1 MSKVKFLVGISLS
14 SLVILGFVFLS
25 LNQKKQKVSSP
36 PKYVGAILPHDILAK
51 NLIDDFLFRLNYSPQ
66 KIYII
71 GPNHFEAGNSVVI
84 TNKNSETN
92 NLLKLNFIK
101 SNDEVITKEHS
112 ITVFQNIIP
121 KKYPQSEIIPLII
134 SANISLPNI
143 ENLVNYISKN
153 NTTNTL
159 ILCSIDFSHYRSL
172 SDADTYD
179 QQTLEYIK
187 HRNYS
192 KIYELNN
199 NYVDSPKSLIIFL
212 KTLDKIGKTNF
223 TYLNH
228 SNSAIIN
235 NDLNSTST
243 TSHFELAFN

>member
-92 NLLKLNFIK
+92 NLLKLNNK
-101 SNDEVITKEHS
+101 KTTLYKNSKVKDVKYENKTNNDFEYI
-112 ITVFQNIIP
+112 ITVTFEDGSSQVFKNCLP
-121 KKYPQSEIIPLII
+121 SSLYLRANPL
-134 SANISLPNI
+134 
-143 ENLVNYISKN
+143 
-153 NTTNTL
+153 
-159 ILCSIDFSHYRSL
+159 R
-172 SDADTYD
+172 
-179 QQTLEYIK
+179 
-187 HRNYS
+187 
-192 KIYELNN
+192 
-199 NYVDSPKSLIIFL
+199 
-212 KTLDKIGKTNF
+212 
-223 TYLNH
+223 
-228 SNSAIIN
+228 
-235 NDLNSTST
+235 
-243 TSHFELAFN
+243 